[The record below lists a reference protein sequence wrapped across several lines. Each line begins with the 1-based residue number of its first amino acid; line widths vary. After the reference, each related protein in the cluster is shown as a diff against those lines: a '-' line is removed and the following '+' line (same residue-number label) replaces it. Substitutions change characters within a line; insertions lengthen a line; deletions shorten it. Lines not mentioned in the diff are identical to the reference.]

1 MKDTSKT
8 ILFIYFNICIIKFIK
23 LFFRPLK
30 NEDFNSLS
38 KEIEELFP
46 TETCCTYYVPPI
58 AKKFSRNNKSI
69 TSRGKLVD
77 KYKNKIRDYRKLIG
91 HSLTESSSTSTSTYN
106 SELEDDSIIGESIL
120 WLQNNLSPWELVKN
134 HWKIT
139 EAYRRNQIQTSQ
151 NKSIAEIF
159 SQWPVLKQPAAHAL
173 IDEDFKFLN
182 VTSEDCINDWFKFFS
197 KIQDV
202 CHLKEDKV
210 TNELQSMIET
220 DNLTNDA
227 KVITQF
233 LLLPHL
239 IPPKGRIRLKQEHY
253 KSSISECKNSIVLH
267 AKVPGDISRI
277 QDNKIKRAERLGLT
291 IQPYIIVVGPNL
303 IEINGFYVCIDK
315 VLYQVSTALKAV
327 DLCFKTFH
335 VFDVNY
341 PPESEHI
348 WYIVQLCLYKI
359 STKYDKQI
367 SYVMPIINAFK
378 TVNSTND

>member
-1 MKDTSKT
+1 MTKKDDKV
-8 ILFIYFNICIIKFIK
+8 IIKMFEKNPRCSLRRAKNLLLKKGVEVGLYIIK
-23 LFFRPLK
+23 QQLFDSGYDWQSTKLQPFLTEKHVEKRLKPLK

-77 KYKNKIRDYRKLIG
+77 KYRNKIRDYRKLTG

-267 AKVPGDISRI
+267 AK
-277 QDNKIKRAERLGLT
+277 
-291 IQPYIIVVGPNL
+291 
-303 IEINGFYVCIDK
+303 
-315 VLYQVSTALKAV
+315 
-327 DLCFKTFH
+327 
-335 VFDVNY
+335 
-341 PPESEHI
+341 
-348 WYIVQLCLYKI
+348 
-359 STKYDKQI
+359 
-367 SYVMPIINAFK
+367 
-378 TVNSTND
+378 